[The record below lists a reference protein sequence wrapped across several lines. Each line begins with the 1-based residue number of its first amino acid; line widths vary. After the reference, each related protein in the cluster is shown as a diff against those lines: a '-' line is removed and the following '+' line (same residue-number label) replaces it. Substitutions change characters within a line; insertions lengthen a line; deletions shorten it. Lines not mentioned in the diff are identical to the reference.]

1 MFQKL
6 YFINFRYIIQILLHY
21 TGKCIYKYIYMYVYV
36 NREKDLCSS
45 CKYID
50 CNKNYKIYK
59 LNKLFACMHTIHF
72 INL

>member
-6 YFINFRYIIQILLHY
+6 YFINFRYIIQLLLQ
-21 TGKCIYKYIYMYVYV
+21 YKYLYINTYICMHVYV

-59 LNKLFACMHTIHF
+59 LNKLSACMHTMHF